1 MTDIFKTIIKPNNLL
16 HIDTHIIDNIH
27 MYINNLP
34 AFIVKKLVNKMDNY
48 DKLNFM
54 GKGDE
59 GTVYSYDNMVA
70 VKFFVNS
77 NNRELKFM
85 EILKDLYDKSIIY
98 NTLILYKSFIKDGYL
113 VTITNLADGTVD
125 KWLKKNS
132 KSNIDKKWCHMMLQI
147 LYGLLILK
155 KKLLMYHKDMLHRNI
170 LYKTFDKSIKIKYII
185 NDTIIKFK
193 TKTLFF
199 ISDFG
204 KSQSLLFK
212 DNTLSNEEIEKHIND
227 NIDLEGVASLFNKM
241 LVDYIY
247 HNADHTEL
255 YKFVENNTEIN
266 NLILE
271 TERKMIEK
279 TKIFKKPSNYV
290 RVQVFRALCYYL
302 IEYNLID
309 TDKYIKENNVFL
321 PSKHI
326 KHILE
331 SLSNDKPIITKMIE
345 INEILKK

>member
-1 MTDIFKTIIKPNNLL
+1 MP
-16 HIDTHIIDNIH
+16 TH
-27 MYINNLP
+27 
-34 AFIVKKLVNKMDNY
+34 IVKKLVLKMDEY
-48 DKLNFM
+48 DKLKFL

-70 VKFFVNS
+70 VKFFVNQD
-77 NNRELKFM
+77 NRELKFM
-85 EILKDLYDKSIIY
+85 EILKELYNKSIIY

-113 VTITNLADGTVD
+113 ITITNLADGTID
-125 KWLKKNS
+125 KWLKNNS
-132 KSNIDKKWCHMMLQI
+132 KTNIDKKWCHMMLQI

-155 KKLLMYHKDMLHRNI
+155 NKLLMYHKDMLHRNI

-212 DNTLSNEEIEKHIND
+212 DNTLSVEEIEKHVND

-247 HNADHTEL
+247 RNVEHKEL
-255 YKFVENNTEIN
+255 YKLIENNYEITK
-266 NLILE
+266 ILLDVE
-271 TERKMIEK
+271 DKMTNKGE
-279 TKIFKKPSNYV
+279 IFKKPNNYV
-290 RVQVFRALCYYL
+290 RIQVIRSLCYYL
-302 IEYNLID
+302 IEQNLID

-321 PSKHI
+321 PSNQI
-326 KHILE
+326 RHILE
-331 SLSNDKPIITKMIE
+331 SLTNDVPIISKMIE
-345 INEILKK
+345 INNILKKMK